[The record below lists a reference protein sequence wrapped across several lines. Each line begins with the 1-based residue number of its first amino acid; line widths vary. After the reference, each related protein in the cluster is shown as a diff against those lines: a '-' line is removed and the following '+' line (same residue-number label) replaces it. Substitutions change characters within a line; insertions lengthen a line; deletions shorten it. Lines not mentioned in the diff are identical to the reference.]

1 MDQMRF
7 YHQQRKVVHV
17 PTNLDL
23 TLNFAVVQTVALS
36 EKVIINTIEAME
48 KRVKILCKEIEVAE
62 IEWDT
67 RSSGN
72 EKNITIKHCDV
83 LKKRCFNFFLYLY
96 PEYFSFNI

>member
-7 YHQQRKVVHV
+7 YLRQKKVVHV

-36 EKVIINTIEAME
+36 EEIIINTIEAME
-48 KRVKILCKEIEVAE
+48 KLIKILSKEIGVAE

-67 RSSGN
+67 ISKGN
-72 EKNITIKHCDV
+72 DKCK
-83 LKKRCFNFFLYLY
+83 L
-96 PEYFSFNI
+96 